1 MSDTKRDTKSDTTDA
16 ELEARVRELHADGA
30 STNHIARDLGVP
42 RGRVA
47 PLVRAIDREQR
58 EVTAQPAV
66 SGCWVSAGW
75 STGLAVDATRDWPDR
90 ERSGSE
96 PTSGLVGVMVARGPR
111 RAGGDVSVCGYLVD
125 TYCLGVKDAL
135 SPRRVSERRLPD
147 LVDRFFDGFDEP
159 PVAAPIELARH
170 LVWGAVEYAR
180 GLGFEP
186 HPDLRKAAGHLEP
199 LTDPC
204 AIRFGRDGK
213 PFYIQGPY
221 DDAERIMRT
230 LDRTV
235 GRDNYHFFVAVDA
248 FEVA

>member
-1 MSDTKRDTKSDTTDA
+1 MGDMNDA
-16 ELEARVRELHADGA
+16 ELKARVRELHADGA
-30 STNHIARDLGVP
+30 STNHIARALAVP

-47 PLVRAIDREQR
+47 PLVREIDREAR
-58 EVTAQPAV
+58 AVTPEPAV
-66 SGCWVSAGW
+66 AGCWVSAGW
-75 STGLAVDATRDWPDR
+75 STGLTVDATRDWPDR
-90 ERSGSE
+90 ARSGTA
-96 PTSGLVGVMVARGPR
+96 PVSGLAGVLVARGPR

-135 SPRRVSERRLPD
+135 PPRRVSERRLPD
-147 LVDRFFDGFDEP
+147 LVDRFFDSFDGP

-186 HPDLRKAAGHLEP
+186 HPDLRKAAGHLAP

-204 AIRFGRDGK
+204 AIRFGHDGK
-213 PFYIQGPY
+213 PYYIQGPY
-221 DDAERIMRT
+221 DDAERVMRT
-230 LDRTV
+230 LERTV
-235 GRDNYHFFVAVDA
+235 GRDNYHFLVGADA